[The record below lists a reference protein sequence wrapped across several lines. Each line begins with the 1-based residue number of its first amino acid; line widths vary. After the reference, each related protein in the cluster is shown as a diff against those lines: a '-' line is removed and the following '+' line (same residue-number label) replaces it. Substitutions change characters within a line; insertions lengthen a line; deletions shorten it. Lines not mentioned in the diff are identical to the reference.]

1 MSLLVISEIVAL
13 FVNILTADH
22 KILGLFVKTLT
33 TDHKYSPSNG
43 ENLPQSIQMQL
54 TKKEK
59 ILSEFFVSFLKFTSI
74 FESFQKKKKK
84 KMTLIAYVFLKLRTA
99 KVMVR

>member
-1 MSLLVISEIVAL
+1 M
-13 FVNILTADH
+13 TADH

-99 KVMVR
+99 KVVVR